1 MEFVI
6 ISGLS
11 GAGKSRAASAME
23 DMGFFCVDNL
33 PAPLIP
39 KFAELGMGGNGEYD
53 RVVLVTD
60 IRGGTNFE
68 GLFQALDSLKAMKC
82 EYRILFMDATDA
94 TIIKRY
100 KETRRSHPLAEE
112 CASLAQAI
120 ELERKMLAPL
130 REKADY
136 IVDTSNLT
144 LGKLRGKLRELFARG
159 GESGDMEVRVTSFGF
174 KHGILMEADL
184 VFDVR
189 FLPNPYYV
197 PELRPLTGLDEGV
210 REYVFAAE
218 QSREFLQRLTDFV
231 SYLLPRYK
239 EEGKTSL
246 VIAVGCTGGHHRS
259 VAVAHALAETFRQ
272 QNWPVTESHRDIGR
286 N

>member
-136 IVDTSNLT
+136 IVDSSNLT

-159 GESGDMEVRVTSFGF
+159 GETGDMEVRVTSFGF

-210 REYVFAAE
+210 RDYVFAAE

-231 SYLLPRYK
+231 AYLLPRYK

>member
-159 GESGDMEVRVTSFGF
+159 GETGDMEVRVTSFGF

>member
-136 IVDTSNLT
+136 IVDSSNLT
-144 LGKLRGKLRELFARG
+144 LGKLRGKLRELFTRG
-159 GESGDMEVRVTSFGF
+159 GETGDMEVRVTSFGF

-210 REYVFAAE
+210 RDYVFAAE

>member
-136 IVDTSNLT
+136 IVDSSNLT

-159 GESGDMEVRVTSFGF
+159 GETGDMEVRITSFGF

-239 EEGKTSL
+239 EEGKSSL